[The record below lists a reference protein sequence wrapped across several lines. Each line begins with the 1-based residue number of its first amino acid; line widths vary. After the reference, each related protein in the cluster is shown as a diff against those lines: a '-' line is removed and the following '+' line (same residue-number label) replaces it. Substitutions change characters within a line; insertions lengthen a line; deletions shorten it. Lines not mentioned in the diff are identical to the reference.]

1 MKISKVLLLILI
13 ILSGWSSSAQ
23 IEHLRPQLR
32 EIIKDKK
39 ATVGIAVYNFTTK
52 DTLTINNT
60 ADFPTM
66 SVYKFHVALAILHQ
80 VDKGKLQLDQDIFV
94 KKSELLENTH
104 SPLRENYPY
113 GNINIKLSEL
123 IHYMVS
129 LSDNNACDILFR
141 LAGGTKQ
148 VDRYIRNLKIKNTK
162 IAATEE
168 QMHQSWE
175 NQYLNTTSP
184 FAAVQLLQQFYQM
197 KILSASSYDYLLN
210 VMLSTQTGPDKLKGL
225 LPKDI
230 LVAHKTGSS
239 FRSKEGLKAAEND
252 IGIVF
257 LPGGQTY
264 AIAVFVKNS
273 MEDDTTN
280 NAIIAKVSKA
290 VFDHYSIKK

>member
-1 MKISKVLLLILI
+1 MNRFKQIFLILTF
-13 ILSGWSSSAQ
+13 LFGGSLLAQ
-23 IEHLRPQLR
+23 TNRLKAQFQ
-32 EIIKDKK
+32 EIVKDKK

-52 DTLTINNT
+52 DTVTFNNT
-60 ADFPTM
+60 PDYPTL
-66 SVYKFHVALAILHQ
+66 SVYKFHVALAVLHL
-80 VDKGKLQLDQDIFV
+80 VDQGKLRLDQDIFV

-123 IHYMVS
+123 LSYMVS

-141 LAGGTKQ
+141 LAGGTKK
-148 VDRYIRNLKIKNTK
+148 VDRYIKNLKIKDTR

-168 QMHQSWE
+168 EMHQKWD

-184 FAAVQLLQQFYQM
+184 LAAVQLLQKFYQM
-197 KILSASSYDYLLN
+197 KILSPTSYDYLLN
-210 VMLSTQTGPDKLKGL
+210 VMLATKTGPDKIKGL

-239 FRSKEGLKAAEND
+239 FRSDEGLKAAEND

-280 NAIIAKVSKA
+280 NTIIAKVSKA

>member
-1 MKISKVLLLILI
+1 MKSYKILPVILALFFGSSLL
-13 ILSGWSSSAQ
+13 AQ
-23 IEHLRPQLR
+23 TSRLKAQFQ
-32 EIIKDKK
+32 EIVKDKK
-39 ATVGIAVYNFTTK
+39 ATVGIAIYNFTTG
-52 DTLTINNT
+52 DTLTFNNNPEY
-60 ADFPTM
+60 PTL
-66 SVYKFHVALAILHQ
+66 SVYKFHVALAVLHL
-80 VDKGKLQLDQDIFV
+80 VDKGTLKLDQDIFV

-123 IHYMVS
+123 LSYMVS

-141 LAGGTKQ
+141 LAGGTKK
-148 VDRYIRNLKIKNTK
+148 VDRYIKNLKIKDTR

-168 QMHQSWE
+168 EMHQKWD

-184 FAAVQLLQQFYQM
+184 LAAVQLLQKFYQM
-197 KILSASSYDYLLN
+197 KILSPTSYDYLLN
-210 VMLSTQTGPDKLKGL
+210 VMLSTKTGPDKIKGL

-239 FRSKEGLKAAEND
+239 FRSDAGLKAAEND

-264 AIAVFVKNS
+264 AIAVFVKDS

-280 NAIIAKVSKA
+280 NAIIARVSKA

>member
-1 MKISKVLLLILI
+1 MKTGKILLLSLI

-23 IEHLRPQLR
+23 ITHLRQQLR

-39 ATVGIAVYNFTTK
+39 AMVGIAVYNFTTK

-60 ADFPTM
+60 PDFPTM

-80 VDKGKLQLDQDIFV
+80 VDKGKLRLDQDIFV

-141 LAGGTKQ
+141 LAGGTKH

-168 QMHQSWE
+168 QMHQNWE

-210 VMLSTQTGPDKLKGL
+210 VMLSTQTGPDKIKGL

-280 NAIIAKVSKA
+280 NAIIARVSKA
-290 VFDHYSIKK
+290 VFDHFSIK

>member
-1 MKISKVLLLILI
+1 MKFFKILPVILALFFGANLL
-13 ILSGWSSSAQ
+13 AQ
-23 IEHLRPQLR
+23 TNRLKAQFQ
-32 EIIKDKK
+32 EIVKDKK
-39 ATVGIAVYNFTTK
+39 ATVGIAVYNFTTG
-52 DTLTINNT
+52 DTLTFNNNPEY
-60 ADFPTM
+60 PTL
-66 SVYKFHVALAILHQ
+66 SVYKFHVALAVLHL
-80 VDKGKLQLDQDIFV
+80 VDKGTLKLDQEIFV

-123 IHYMVS
+123 LSYMVS

-141 LAGGTKQ
+141 LAGGTKK
-148 VDRYIRNLKIKNTK
+148 VDRYIKNLKIKDTR

-168 QMHQSWE
+168 EMHQKWE

-184 FAAVQLLQQFYQM
+184 WAAVQLLQKFYQM
-197 KILSASSYDYLLN
+197 KILSPTSYDYLLN
-210 VMLSTQTGPDKLKGL
+210 VMLSTKTGPDKIKGL

-264 AIAVFVKNS
+264 AIAVFVKDS

-280 NAIIAKVSKA
+280 NAIIARVSKA